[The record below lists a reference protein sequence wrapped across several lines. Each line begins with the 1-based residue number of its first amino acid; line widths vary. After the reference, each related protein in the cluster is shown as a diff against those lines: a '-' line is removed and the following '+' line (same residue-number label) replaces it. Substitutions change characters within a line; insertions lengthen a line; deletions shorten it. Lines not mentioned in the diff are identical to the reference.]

1 MTERSVYKR
10 CSCRDDHGA
19 RLGARCPKLRR
30 PSGSWHPTHGWWSY
44 QIELP
49 RDHCGKRRPLRR
61 GHYTTAEEAVAE
73 RGRVQELL
81 ALAGDDPMIAP
92 QIGDLLAA
100 VRANQPLPDLAT
112 IARRVRAGVPA
123 HASRTVADYLTEWHA
138 GRRNLA
144 AGTLD
149 VYGGHIRNYLIPHLG
164 ALPLDGLRV
173 AHIGAMFDWIV
184 DRNTQIEIARSSD
197 DPAVRATVAGVRVVS
212 AATMHRIRATL
223 RKALNDAIRRHRLI
237 EYNPAIHVE
246 LPSGKRPKA
255 RIWTKAAV
263 TAWRAT
269 GTRPSA
275 VMVWTPAQAGKFLD
289 YAETHDIIMYPIY
302 ALILHRG
309 LRRGEAVGLREV
321 DVDLDAKMA
330 TIAQQITTVAYKPVT
345 KDVKSDAGERTIPL
359 DAVTIAILRAYRAR
373 RNQWQL
379 LSGTAWANTAGLL
392 FTTPD
397 GTPWHPEQVTNRFE
411 ILVRDAG
418 LPPIRLHD
426 LRHCAATYLKASGAD
441 IKDIQETLGHASST
455 ITSDTYTSV
464 ILELESEIAKAD
476 AAVNLIPR
484 TGRKAS

>member
-1 MTERSVYKR
+1 MAERSVYKQ
-10 CSCRDDHGA
+10 CSCRNENGV

-30 PSGSWHPTHGWWSY
+30 TSGSWHPTHGWWSY

-49 RDHCGKRRPLRR
+49 RSASGKRRPLRR
-61 GHYTTAEEAVAE
+61 GHFAGSEEAAAE

-81 ALAGDDPMIAP
+81 ALAGDDPKVAT

-100 VRANQPLPDLAT
+100 VRANQPLPELAT

-123 HASRTVADYLTEWHA
+123 STSRTVADYLTEWHA

-144 AGTLD
+144 AGTHD

-164 ALPLDGLRV
+164 TIPLDGLRL
-173 AHIGAMFDWIV
+173 AHIGAMFDWIL
-184 DRNTQIEIARSSD
+184 DRNTQIEIARSSE
-197 DPAVRATVAGVRVVS
+197 DPAVRATVTAARVVS

-223 RKALNDAIRRHRLI
+223 RKALNDAIRRHRYL

-255 RIWTKAAV
+255 KVWTKAAV
-263 TAWRAT
+263 RAWRAT
-269 GTRPSA
+269 GARPSA
-275 VMVWTPAQAGKFLD
+275 VMVWTPAQAGAFLD
-289 YAETHDIIMYPIY
+289 YAEAHDIVMYPIY

-309 LRRGEAVGLREV
+309 LRRGEAVGLRDA

-330 TIAQQITTVAYKPVT
+330 TIAQQIT
-345 KDVKSDAGERTIPL
+345 D
-359 DAVTIAILRAYRAR
+359 R
-373 RNQWQL
+373 RVQASHQGRQVRRPGSASSPWTRSPSRSCAPTAPAAT
-379 LSGTAWANTAGLL
+379 SGTCFGARSANTVRAVLHD
-392 FTTPD
+392 PRRH
-397 GTPWHPEQVTNRFE
+397 PRHPEQVTNRFE

-484 TGRKAS
+484 TDRKAS